1 MNISSG
7 GGFSGNPTLAVLTLP
22 ASSVC
27 AAPPENSLGLILQ
40 IATSFGGF
48 FGVSFEGTA
57 IRMEHQ
63 SHDYRAPEEVPHGV
77 E

>member
-7 GGFSGNPTLAVLTLP
+7 GGFSGNPTLAFYA
-22 ASSVC
+22 ASKFGMC
-27 AAPPENSLGLILQ
+27 GPPESSLGLILQ
-40 IATSFGGF
+40 ITSFGGF

-63 SHDYRAPEEVPHGV
+63 SHDYRAWRVPHGV